1 MSFDPVALKP
11 TGPSGLLALAYVGK
25 SLPLQVLRSAAGHYI
40 GTFDD
45 DGPSPAS
52 PSSISRATRP
62 LAMPWKP
69 AHGRS
74 ASTRDPHPSIIRRTS
89 S

>member
-25 SLPLQVLRSAAGHYI
+25 SLPLQVLCSAAGHYI

-45 DGPSPAS
+45 DGPVSRES
-52 PSSISRATRP
+52 VEYFPSHEAARHALET
-62 LAMPWKP
+62 
-69 AHGRS
+69 S
-74 ASTRDPHPSIIRRTS
+74 AWMQRQYP
-89 S
+89 

>member
-40 GTFDD
+40 GTFD
-45 DGPSPAS
+45 
-52 PSSISRATRP
+52 RP
-62 LAMPWKP
+62 
-69 AHGRS
+69 R
-74 ASTRDPHPSIIRRTS
+74 IV
-89 S
+89 

>member
-11 TGPSGLLALAYVGK
+11 TGPSGLLALTYVGK

-45 DGPSPAS
+45 GPVSRESVEYFPSHEAAS
-52 PSSISRATRP
+52 HALETGAWTQRQYP
-62 LAMPWKP
+62 
-69 AHGRS
+69 
-74 ASTRDPHPSIIRRTS
+74 
-89 S
+89 

>member
-25 SLPLQVLRSAAGHYI
+25 SLPLQVLCSAAGHYI

-45 DGPSPAS
+45 DGPVSRES
-52 PSSISRATRP
+52 VEYFPSHEAARHALET
-62 LAMPWKP
+62 
-69 AHGRS
+69 S
-74 ASTRDPHPSIIRRTS
+74 AWTQRQYP
-89 S
+89 